1 MKIAVL
7 EHFTAQPVSGPPS
20 GQVAEGR
27 AMRDAIVSD
36 LRRLPGVAVEVVER
50 RRAFRGALRRT
61 DAALVIAPETGGIL
75 ERLSRAV
82 EDEGRLLLG
91 PSPCA
96 VRLAAD
102 KLATARCLEAAGV
115 RTPRTE
121 ALRFAAARRRLRAR
135 AVPFVVKPRDGCGCR
150 GVVVVRGRREIDA
163 AIRTVRRATRRDDF
177 LVQEYVRGQD
187 ASVSVIAAAGLLAL
201 GLNRQRLSGRRTP
214 AYAGGETFHPHPLA
228 PAASAAASAAVAA
241 VAAACPGM
249 RGYAGVDLVLGDR
262 DATVIEINP
271 RLTTSYIGLRLSVEA
286 NLAGLI
292 VDAALGRALP
302 DRVTATGRC
311 RFRSDGRIIRRTAL
325 HHAGEADGPQRRKM
339 EGAPGWP
346 IISAGTSA
354 ASI

>member
-7 EHFTAQPVSGPPS
+7 EHFTAQPEDRPHSGP
-20 GQVAEGR
+20 VAEGR
-27 AMRDAIVSD
+27 AMRDAIVAD

-50 RRAFRGALRRT
+50 RSAFRGALRRA
-61 DAALVIAPETGGIL
+61 DAALVIAPETGGTL
-75 ERLSRAV
+75 ERLCRAV
-82 EDEGRLLLG
+82 EAEGRLLLG
-91 PSPCA
+91 PSPGA

-115 RTPRTE
+115 RTPRAE
-121 ALRFAAARRRLRAR
+121 AVRFAAARRRLRAWV
-135 AVPFVVKPRDGCGCR
+135 VPFVVKPRDGCGCR
-150 GVVVVRGRREIDA
+150 GVVVVRGRHEIGA
-163 AIRTVRRATRRDDF
+163 ALRTVRRATRRDDF
-177 LVQEYVRGQD
+177 LVQEYVQGLD

-201 GLNRQRLSGRRTP
+201 GLNRQSLSGGRAP
-214 AYAGGETFHPHPLA
+214 AYSGGETFHPHPLA
-228 PAASAAASAAVAA
+228 SVASAAASAAVAA
-241 VAAACPGM
+241 VASACPGM

-271 RLTTSYIGLRLSVEA
+271 RLTTSYVGLRFSVEE

-302 DRVTATGRC
+302 ARVTERGSC
-311 RFRSDGRIIRRTAL
+311 RFRSDGRIVQRAAL
-325 HHAGEADGPQRRKM
+325 HQGGASGSPRRSER

-346 IISAGTSA
+346 TTSAGTSA